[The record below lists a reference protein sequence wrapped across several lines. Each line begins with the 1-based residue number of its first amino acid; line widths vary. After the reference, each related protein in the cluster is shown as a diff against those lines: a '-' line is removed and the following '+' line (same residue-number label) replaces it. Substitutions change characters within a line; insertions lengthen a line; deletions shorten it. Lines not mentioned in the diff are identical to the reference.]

1 MRTVTEGV
9 IKMSESTKERSAALS
24 RNSCEA
30 KERSAAL
37 SRNSCEAKERS
48 AALSRKTR
56 ETDIEVKLT
65 LGRSEEVTPDT
76 GIGFFDHMLELL
88 ARHGGLSLTVK
99 AKGDLRVDGHHTV
112 EDIGIVIGKALAEAL
127 GDKKGIRRYGYAVIP
142 MDEALAT
149 CALDISGRPFI
160 VFDAKYASDRVGDF
174 DTELAQEFFRAL
186 AFAAGLTLHLRCDY
200 GGNDHH
206 KIEAMFKAFARAL
219 KEASSIDPDA
229 ANEIPSTKG
238 VL

>member
-1 MRTVTEGV
+1 
-9 IKMSESTKERSAALS
+9 MSETQERSAACC
-24 RNSCEA
+24 RNSSETQ
-30 KERSAAL
+30 ERSAA
-37 SRNSCEAKERS
+37 CC
-48 AALSRKTR
+48 RKTR
-56 ETDIEVKLT
+56 ETDVEVKLT
-65 LGRSEEVTPDT
+65 IGCTGDVALDT

-88 ARHGGLSLTVK
+88 ARHGGMSLSVK

-112 EDIGIVIGKALAEAL
+112 EDIGIVTGKALAEAL
-127 GDKKGIRRYGYAVIP
+127 GDKKGIRRYGCAVIP

-160 VFDAKYASDRVGDF
+160 VFDAKYTGEKVGDF

-206 KIEAMFKAFARAL
+206 KIEAMFKAFARAFR
-219 KEASSIDPDA
+219 EASSIDPDA
-229 ANEIPSTKG
+229 PDEIPSSKG

>member
-1 MRTVTEGV
+1 MSNTEKDRSGDCARNFC
-9 IKMSESTKERSAALS
+9 ETQERSAA
-24 RNSCEA
+24 C
-30 KERSAAL
+30 
-37 SRNSCEAKERS
+37 C
-48 AALSRKTR
+48 RKTR
-56 ETDIEVKLT
+56 ETDIEVSLT
-65 LGRSEEVTPDT
+65 IGRAGEVSLDT

-88 ARHGGLSLTVK
+88 ARHGRMSLSVK

-112 EDIGIVIGKALAEAL
+112 EDVGIVIGKSLAEAL

-142 MDEALAT
+142 MDETLAT

-186 AFAAGLTLHLRCDY
+186 VFAAGITLHLRCDY

-206 KIEAMFKAFARAL
+206 KIEAMFKAFARAFR
-219 KEASSIDPDA
+219 EGASIDPDA
-229 ANEIPSTKG
+229 AGEIPSSKG